1 MSRDESYLLDILLMA
16 RDAKD
21 FTRNMEKGAF
31 LADRKSQY
39 AVIRCL
45 EVIGEAARRI
55 SEDAQQRYPDVP

>member
-1 MSRDESYLLDILLMA
+1 MSRDESYFLDILLMA
-16 RDAKD
+16 RDARD
-21 FTRNMEKGAF
+21 FVKGMDKKAF

-45 EVIGEAARRI
+45 EVIGEAAKRI